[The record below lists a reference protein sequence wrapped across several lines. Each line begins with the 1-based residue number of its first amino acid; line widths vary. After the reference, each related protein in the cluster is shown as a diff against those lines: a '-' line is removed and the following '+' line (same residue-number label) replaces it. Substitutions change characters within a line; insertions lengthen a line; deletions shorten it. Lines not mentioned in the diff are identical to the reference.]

1 MLKYYEVNQSI
12 IDIGW
17 DGMDHEWME
26 IVSLDRHDI
35 WKNWKS
41 EWNGSLIIRQLW
53 KVTGSF
59 YSIVRPL
66 ITHPDITQF
75 YYQNTTIRKKY

>member
-35 WKNWKS
+35 
-41 EWNGSLIIRQLW
+41 
-53 KVTGSF
+53 
-59 YSIVRPL
+59 
-66 ITHPDITQF
+66 
-75 YYQNTTIRKKY
+75 